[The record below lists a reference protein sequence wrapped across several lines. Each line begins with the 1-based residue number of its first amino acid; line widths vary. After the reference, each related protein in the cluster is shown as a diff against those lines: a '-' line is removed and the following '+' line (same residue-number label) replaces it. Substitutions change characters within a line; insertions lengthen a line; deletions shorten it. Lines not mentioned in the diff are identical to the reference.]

1 MSVSAQPRLAV
12 QSAVREAVSFADTAL
27 ALAGHTVT
35 DAHIRDLLEQ
45 CLSGQISDAE
55 YITQVTEHID
65 HDTLKPVTPDTN
77 AGSTRTAP
85 SPSAFHA
92 K

>member
-1 MSVSAQPRLAV
+1 MSVSVQPRLVAPSV
-12 QSAVREAVSFADTAL
+12 VREAISFADAAL

-55 YITQVTEHID
+55 YLALATQHID
-65 HDTLKPVTPDTN
+65 RTL
-77 AGSTRTAP
+77 
-85 SPSAFHA
+85 
-92 K
+92 

>member
-1 MSVSAQPRLAV
+1 MSVSTQPPLVSQA
-12 QSAVREAVSFADTAL
+12 AVREAISFADAAL

-55 YITQVTEHID
+55 YIAQVTEHID
-65 HDTLKPVTPDTN
+65 RTL
-77 AGSTRTAP
+77 
-85 SPSAFHA
+85 
-92 K
+92 

>member
-1 MSVSAQPRLAV
+1 MSVSVQPRLV
-12 QSAVREAVSFADTAL
+12 TPVAVREAMSFADAAL

-55 YITQVTEHID
+55 YITQVSQHVD
-65 HDTLKPVTPDTN
+65 R
-77 AGSTRTAP
+77 AQ
-85 SPSAFHA
+85 
-92 K
+92 